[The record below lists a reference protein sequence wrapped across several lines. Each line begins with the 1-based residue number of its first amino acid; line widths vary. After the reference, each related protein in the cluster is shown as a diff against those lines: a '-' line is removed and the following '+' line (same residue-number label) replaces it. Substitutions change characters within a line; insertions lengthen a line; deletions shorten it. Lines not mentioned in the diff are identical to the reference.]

1 MSVPGHL
8 LDVIM
13 PKPNHH
19 IFADGELSRN
29 EGTLRIDTLEGDTE
43 YLPVESVD
51 SLYLHGQID
60 FNTRALGLLNEHNVP
75 LHVFGWNDYY
85 RGSYLPKRG
94 QVSGNTVVEQVRA
107 YDDSKR
113 RLQIGHNMIEA
124 SIHNMRVNLRYYDGR
139 KGDFSGAINEL
150 EELKASVSSTSA
162 INDLRSVEGNARKT
176 YYGCFEQILRDPFTL
191 TRREYNPPTN
201 EANAAISFL
210 NGMVYTTCVSAIRK
224 TALDPTVG
232 FVHEPGERRFTLSLD
247 IADIFKPILADR
259 LLFRLVNRQQ
269 LSIDDFEDELQ
280 GILLTEHGRK
290 VVLEEYEET
299 LDETIEHPRLNRKVS
314 FKTLVQTDVY
324 SLKKHI
330 LTGEPYHVTERW
342 W

>member
-1 MSVPGHL
+1 
-8 LDVIM
+8 M

-60 FNTRALGLLNEHNVP
+60 FNTRALGLLNDQNVP
-75 LHVFGWNDYY
+75 LHVFGWKDYY

-107 YDDSKR
+107 YDDSER
-113 RLQIGHNMIEA
+113 RLRIGHRIIEA
-124 SIHNMRVNLRYYDGR
+124 SIHNMRANLRYYDGR
-139 KGDFSGAINEL
+139 RGDFSDSVDEL
-150 EELKASVSSTSA
+150 EKLKQSVSSTTS
-162 INDLRSVEGNARKT
+162 IDELRSVEGNARKS
-176 YYGCFEQILRDPFTL
+176 YYDCFDRILRDPFRL

-269 LSIDDFEDELQ
+269 LSIEDFEDELE
-280 GILLTEHGRK
+280 GCLLNEDGRMT
-290 VVLEEYEET
+290 VLEEFEET
-299 LDETIEHPRLNRKVS
+299 LDETVEHPRLKRNVS
-314 FKTLVQTDVY
+314 FKTLVRTDVY

-330 LTGEPYHVTERW
+330 LTGEPYHATERW

>member
-1 MSVPGHL
+1 
-8 LDVIM
+8 M

-19 IFADGELSRN
+19 IFADGELSRK

-60 FNTRALGLLNEHNVP
+60 FNTRALGLLNDHNVP
-75 LHVFGWNDYY
+75 LHVFGWKDYY

-107 YDDSKR
+107 YDDSER
-113 RLQIGHNMIEA
+113 RLRIGHRTIEA
-124 SIHNMRVNLRYYDGR
+124 SIHNMRANLRYYDGR
-139 KGDFSGAINEL
+139 RGDFSDSVDEL
-150 EELKASVSSTSA
+150 EKLKRSVSSTTG
-162 INDLRSVEGNARKT
+162 INELRSVEGNARKS
-176 YYGCFEQILRDPFTL
+176 YYDCFDRILRDPFTL

-201 EANAAISFL
+201 EANAAVSFL

-247 IADIFKPILADR
+247 IADIFKPMLADR

-269 LSIDDFEDELQ
+269 LSIEDFEDELE
-280 GILLTEHGRK
+280 GCLLNEDGRMTI
-290 VVLEEYEET
+290 LEEFEET
-299 LDETIEHPRLNRKVS
+299 LDETVDHPRLKRNVS

-330 LTGEPYHVTERW
+330 LTGEPYHATERW

>member
-1 MSVPGHL
+1 
-8 LDVIM
+8 M

-29 EGTLRIDTLEGDTE
+29 EGTLRIDTLDGETE

-75 LHVFGWNDYY
+75 LHVFGWKDYY

-113 RLQIGHNMIEA
+113 RLQIGHDIIEA
-124 SIHNMRVNLRYYDGR
+124 SIHNMRANLRYYDGR
-139 KGDFSGAINEL
+139 RGDFSAAV
-150 EELKASVSSTSA
+150 EELQTLKQSVSSTED
-162 INDLRSVEGNARKT
+162 INELRAVEGNARKT
-176 YYGCFEQILRDPFTL
+176 YYTCFDRILRDPFTL
-191 TRREYNPPTN
+191 SKREYNPPTN
-201 EANAAISFL
+201 EANAAVSFL

-232 FVHEPGERRFTLSLD
+232 FVHAPGERRFTLSLD

-259 LLFRLVNRQQ
+259 VLFRLVNRQQ
-269 LSIDDFEDELQ
+269 LSVSDFEDELD
-280 GILLTEHGRK
+280 GCLLTEDGRTT
-290 VVLEEYEET
+290 VLKEFEET
-299 LDETIEHPRLNRKVS
+299 LDETIEHPRLERNVS

-324 SLKKHI
+324 SLKKHV
-330 LTGEPYHVTERW
+330 LTDEPYHATERW

>member
-1 MSVPGHL
+1 
-8 LDVIM
+8 M

-29 EGTLRIDTLEGDTE
+29 EGTLRIDTLDGETE

-75 LHVFGWNDYY
+75 LHVFGWKDYY

-94 QVSGNTVVEQVRA
+94 QVSGNTVVEQVRT
-107 YDDSKR
+107 YDSPER
-113 RLQIGHNMIEA
+113 RLQIGHNIIEA
-124 SIHNMRVNLRYYDGR
+124 SIHNMRANLRYYDGR
-139 KGDFSGAINEL
+139 RGDFAGAV
-150 EELKASVSSTSA
+150 EELQTLKESVSSTSD
-162 INDLRSVEGNARKT
+162 INELRSIEGNARKT
-176 YYGCFEQILRDPFTL
+176 YYTCFDQILRDPFTL
-191 TRREYNPPTN
+191 SKREYNPPKN

-232 FVHEPGERRFTLSLD
+232 YVHAPGERRFTLSLD

-259 LLFRLVNRQQ
+259 VLFRLVNRQQ
-269 LSIDDFEDELQ
+269 LSLGDFENELE
-280 GILLTEHGRK
+280 GCLLTEDGRMT
-290 VVLEEYEET
+290 VLKEFEET
-299 LDETIEHPRLNRKVS
+299 LDETIDHPRLHRKVS

-324 SLKKHI
+324 SLKKHV
-330 LTGEPYHVTERW
+330 LTEEPYHATERW